1 MSDKEFKELVKIAA
15 EKLKDESVLLL
26 LNADE
31 GYQQISKNEGNAE
44 VAFNRLNLTEE
55 QREVCERPLDCRDK
69 QDFEYGTYAYIAGL
83 MDAFHIMAV
92 LFPEKWDTERIRK
105 AIAKTK

>member
-1 MSDKEFKELVKIAA
+1 MDDKEFKELVKIAA

-26 LNADE
+26 LKADE
-31 GYQQISKNEGNAE
+31 GYQQVSKNEGNAE
-44 VAFNRLNLTEE
+44 DAFNRLNLTEE
-55 QREVCERPLDCRDK
+55 QREVCQRLLDCRDK

-83 MDAFHIMAV
+83 IDAFYIMAV
-92 LFPEKWDTERIRK
+92 LFPEKWETERIRK

>member
-1 MSDKEFKELVKIAA
+1 MDDKEFKELVKIAA

-26 LNADE
+26 LKADE
-31 GYQQISKNEGNAE
+31 GYQQVSKNEGNAE
-44 VAFNRLNLTEE
+44 DAFNRLNLTEE
-55 QREVCERPLDCRDK
+55 QREVCQRFLDCRDK

-83 MDAFHIMAV
+83 VDAFHIMAV